1 MNTKIYKMVVLVLV
15 LVICGSVVVSAM
27 PTEEVLKVCDF
38 DEVFLGTADTY
49 GDSTGSGISSDTA
62 HTGNFSYKLISAG
75 GTKRWASLGINLKP
89 SVDVSEYEYLRFW
102 IKGANGG
109 ERFWISLIDER
120 RNYDNPTCRMKFS
133 AVSDQ
138 WQEISIPISDI
149 KGVNLKELVQ
159 IAVHFGSEAW
169 GQKLNPVGTT
179 LYVDDFEFAGK
190 ETAIV
195 TPTSITTPTEIPP
208 IATPT
213 SEEKAQK
220 GVPAF
225 EALFSIAGLLAV
237 AYLLKR
243 REYD

>member
-1 MNTKIYKMVVLVLV
+1 MNTKIYKLVVLVLV
-15 LVICGSVVVSAM
+15 LVICGSVVVSAK
-27 PTEEVLKVCDF
+27 PVEEVLTVCDF
-38 DEVFLGTADTY
+38 DEVFLGTANTY

-62 HTGNFSYKLISAG
+62 HTGNFSYKLINAG

-89 SVDVSEYEYLRFW
+89 GVDVSEYEYLRFW
-102 IKGANGG
+102 IKGAKGG

-120 RNYDNPTCRMKFS
+120 KNYDNPTCRMKFS

-138 WQEISIPISDI
+138 WQEIIIPISDI

-169 GQKLNPVGTT
+169 GQKLNPVGAI

-190 ETAIV
+190 KTAIV
-195 TPTSITTPTEIPP
+195 TPPTTTPTETPP

-213 SEEKAQK
+213 SEEEPKK
-220 GVPAF
+220 GVPGF
-225 EALFSIAGLLAV
+225 EAMFTIAGLLV
-237 AYLLKR
+237 VVYLLR
-243 REYD
+243 RRK

>member
-1 MNTKIYKMVVLVLV
+1 MSTKIYKMVVLVLA
-15 LVICGSVVVSAM
+15 LVIWGSVVISAK
-27 PTEEVLKVCDF
+27 PAKEVLTVCDF
-38 DEVFLGTADTY
+38 DDVFLGTANTY

-62 HTGNFSYKLISAG
+62 HTGNFSYKLVNAG
-75 GTKRWASLGINLKP
+75 GTRRWASLGINLKP

-133 AVSDQ
+133 SVSNQ

-149 KGVNLKELVQ
+149 KGINLKELVQ

-169 GQKLNPVGTT
+169 GQKLNPVGAI
-179 LYVDDFEFAGK
+179 LYVDDFEFAKK

-195 TPTSITTPTEIPP
+195 TPTKQTQTPVTPSPPETTPTPP
-208 IATPT
+208 TP
-213 SEEKAQK
+213 
-220 GVPAF
+220 GF
-225 EALFSIAGLLAV
+225 EAIFAIIGLFMIYFVKAG
-237 AYLLKR
+237 KR
-243 REYD
+243 KK